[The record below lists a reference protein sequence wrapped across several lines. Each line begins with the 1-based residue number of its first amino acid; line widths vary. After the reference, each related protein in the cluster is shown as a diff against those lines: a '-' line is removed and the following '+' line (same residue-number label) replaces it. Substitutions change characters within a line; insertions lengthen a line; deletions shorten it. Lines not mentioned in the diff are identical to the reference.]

1 MKRRTISAREAM
13 ESWNLK
19 HPDCPCTL
27 KEVEKYFEDYEF
39 IASTPLFAVDHMEKN
54 GFNGYKDEN
63 R

>member
-1 MKRRTISAREAM
+1 M

-27 KEVEKYFEDYEF
+27 KEVEKYFENYEF

>member
-1 MKRRTISAREAM
+1 MKRRTISTREAM

-27 KEVEKYFEDYEF
+27 KEVEKYFENYEF

-54 GFNGYKDEN
+54 GFNGYKYEN